1 MKALGRGSLA
11 SWMKRGMD
19 LVWVLLWLGLA
30 AVTGVLVHQ
39 IWTNLNGETGADWRV
54 ATPALLS
61 ALFAIAAG
69 LVIVD
74 RLKRLLANFSSG
86 EPFQKGNAGHVRAIW
101 VSLLAIELSR
111 YAAAGAV
118 AGLVAMTGQPLQDG
132 VRVGFS
138 VSLSAW
144 AAIIALIILAE
155 VFEVG
160 ARMREEQDLTI

>member
-19 LVWVLLWLGLA
+19 LVWVVLWLGLVA
-30 AVTGVLVHQ
+30 VAGVLAHQVWTNVTGQ
-39 IWTNLNGETGADWRV
+39 PGADWRV
-54 ATPALLS
+54 ATPALVG

-86 EPFQKGNAGHVRAIW
+86 EPFQKENAGHVRAIW

-111 YAAAGAV
+111 YVAAAAV
-118 AGLVAMTGQPLQDG
+118 AGLVAFSGQPLPDG
-132 VRVGFS
+132 VKMGFS

-144 AAIIALIILAE
+144 AAIVALIILAE

-160 ARMREEQDLTI
+160 ARLREEQDLTI